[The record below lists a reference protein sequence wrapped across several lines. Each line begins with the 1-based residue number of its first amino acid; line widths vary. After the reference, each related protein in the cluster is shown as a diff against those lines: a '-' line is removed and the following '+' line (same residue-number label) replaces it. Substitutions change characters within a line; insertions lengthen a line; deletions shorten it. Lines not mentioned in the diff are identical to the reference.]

1 MQKTICIFIVT
12 SILVL
17 HTAIFA
23 QPYFEFD
30 AHYGFGVSELSFNSV
45 PGIGFSVYPFK
56 KFGFSTGVEYS
67 WRWQTETN
75 KYSGSNPKTL
85 DDEGDELIFKYSVMK
100 YEEERLGRILQIPIL
115 FKYNDNSY
123 YAAAGIKIGIPMS
136 TKTNINY
143 RGLETVGYY
152 PEYDLTLT
160 VPSFQGFGF
169 RGDSAKTKISK
180 VKNLF
185 MLALEGGVKLRLS
198 NKVSLLAGAFA
209 DYSLNNSFDRT
220 LPPVIERVQKIG
232 SADIVAN
239 DTWKSWQPWSVGV
252 AVKFAFGFGS
262 REEELQP
269 VAEDTTVYEEP
280 NITVLPDSWQPPI
293 AIEGFDPQFEDFI
306 PVGPAS
312 EQSEYFYTPSVPEPI
327 KNREPDFTF
336 DYPEAHVSPNYLP
349 HTILIS
355 QIADA
360 LRIQPSLQLHC
371 VGYSEK
377 LKSEFFA
384 YETAFQRAL
393 RIRQILSNLY
403 GINEENVYIYS
414 QGSVN
419 SGGSNSSVYR
429 KVECFLMD
437 TY

>member
-1 MQKTICIFIVT
+1 MQKHICIFIVI

-23 QPYFEFD
+23 QPYFELD

-45 PGIGFSVYPFK
+45 PGIGISVYPFK
-56 KFGFSTGVEYS
+56 NFGFSTGVEYS

-75 KYSGSNPKTL
+75 SYSGSNPKTL

-115 FKYNDNSY
+115 FKYSDNSY
-123 YAAAGIKIGIPMS
+123 YAAAGFKIGIPMS

-143 RGLETVGYY
+143 RGLETWGYY
-152 PEYDLTLT
+152 PDDNANLTA
-160 VPSFQGFGF
+160 PAYQGFGVKS
-169 RGDSAKTKISK
+169 DSAKTKISK
-180 VKNLF
+180 TKNLF
-185 MLALEGGVKLRLS
+185 MLAVEGGVKLKLS
-198 NKVSLLAGAFA
+198 NNFSLLAGAFA

-252 AVKFAFGFGS
+252 AVKFALSFGS
-262 REEELQP
+262 HEKELPP
-269 VAEDTTVYEEP
+269 VADTTVYEDP
-280 NITVLPDSWQPPI
+280 NITVLPDSLQPPV

-306 PVGPAS
+306 PVGPSSA
-312 EQSEYFYTPSVPEPI
+312 QSEYFYTPAIPEFL
-327 KNREPDFTF
+327 KNKEPDFTF
-336 DYPEAHVSPNYLP
+336 DYPEARVSPNYLP

-403 GINEENVYIYS
+403 GIDEGNVFIYS

-429 KVECFLMD
+429 KVECFLMN